1 MVSHG
6 AVVEASTDTLFTG
19 LEHLGMMGEDVFG
32 QSEEFPSCFDFASLK
47 IPQQKSLA
55 GNAIDAQVLG
65 TFTYYVFSETEVLD
79 VVHSVSSD
87 SDAE

>member
-1 MVSHG
+1 LVSHG

-65 TFTYYVFSETEVLD
+65 TFHLLRVLRD
-79 VVHSVSSD
+79 GGLRRSPQCLI
-87 SDAE
+87 